1 MFDCRSS
8 IMILSGNSLIAKAA
22 ETAEE
27 LEDCTF
33 EVSFPES
40 IDMVCDMSDSALIID
55 AYDAVNAKLSRF
67 HDIYKVV
74 VLPEDN
80 IREYEAVIA
89 EADAVWTDTS
99 CEALVKSNYK
109 RLQKDLKLRF
119 DMRRTETCLTTAIDS
134 IPDLVWFKDDKGRH
148 LIVNDSFCGAV
159 DKTKDM
165 IYKRGHYY
173 IWDMPEEEYEKGDY
187 VCLES
192 EEIVMRARQTVR
204 FDEKVKTKTGMR
216 MFSTYKSPLIDQDGT
231 IFGTCGV
238 AHDVTDLRNINIE
251 LDAVLKS
258 LPFSVIVE
266 DGEHKTVSV
275 NPKFAEYF
283 PECGNA
289 VGKTRDY
296 WQNCAE
302 SMEKLENGMTKVV
315 VRTDEGRKILLMVEK
330 IISDTFGQ
338 PIGDVFVLRDITAEQ
353 TIKEQAARLE
363 NTDLLTGLFSRHGLI
378 MQLEKLKKEPQLTIT
393 VIDIDDFGRFNGD
406 HDTDIGD
413 IALKLTAQK
422 LTEIYPTDIIARTG
436 SDEFAIVSTEKLS
449 DEEIRET
456 AERALSTLASAYSSK
471 DYTKG
476 LSVCLGV
483 AVQRIGENGEQDT
496 EHLMQESSRAL
507 CSAKCSGKSKHC
519 ILN

>member
-1 MFDCRSS
+1 MYECKCG
-8 IMILSGNSLIAKAA
+8 IMILSGNNLITKVA
-22 ETAEE
+22 ESAESPK
-27 LEDCTF
+27 DCTF
-33 EVSFPES
+33 DISFPES
-40 IDMVCDMSDSALIID
+40 IEAVYDGIDTAIIID
-55 AYDAVNAKLSRF
+55 AFDAVNAKLSRF
-67 HDIYKVV
+67 HEAYKVV

-80 IREYEAVIA
+80 LQACEAVIA

-99 CEALVKSNYK
+99 CEALVKANFL

-119 DMRRTETCLTTAIDS
+119 DMRRTENCLTTAIDS

-148 LIVNDSFCGAV
+148 LIVNNGFCAAV

-204 FDEKVKTKTGMR
+204 FDEKVKTKMGMR

-238 AHDVTDLRNINIE
+238 AHDVTDLKNINIE
-251 LDAVLKS
+251 IDSVLKS
-258 LPFSVIVE
+258 VPFSVIIE
-266 DGEHKTVSV
+266 GKDHKTVSV

-302 SMEKLENGMTKVV
+302 SMTKLENGMSKVV
-315 VRTDEGRKILLMVEK
+315 VRTEEGKKILLMDENS
-330 IISDTFGQ
+330 IIDTFGE
-338 PIGDVFVLRDITAEQ
+338 PIGEVFVLRDITAEQ
-353 TIKEQAARLE
+353 TIKEQAAKQE
-363 NTDLLTGLFSRHGLI
+363 NTDLLTGLFNRRGFAS
-378 MQLEKLKKEPQLTIT
+378 QLEKLKNEHQLILT
-393 VIDIDDFGRFNGD
+393 VIDIDDFGKYNGS
-406 HDTDIGD
+406 HDNDIGD
-413 IALKLTAQK
+413 IVLRLTAQK
-422 LTEIYPTDIIARTG
+422 LSEIYPTDIIARMG
-436 SDEFAIVSTEKLS
+436 SDEFAIVSTEELS
-449 DEEIRET
+449 DEEVKQT
-456 AERALSTLASAYSSK
+456 AERAINTLASAYSSK

-476 LSVCLGV
+476 LTVSLGI
-483 AVQRIGENGEQDT
+483 AVQRIGENEKQDT
-496 EHLMQESSRAL
+496 ELLMQKSGKAL
-507 CSAKCSGKSKHC
+507 YSAKCSGKAKYC
-519 ILN
+519 IF